1 MSHSF
6 ILDEYRSPSKT
17 VILEH
22 KTASASSW
30 GGYAVTT
37 MRRFKTEEQAR
48 AHYNAETKRR
58 DAPRADH
65 EKTKK
70 KYPKIVIH

>member
-6 ILDEYRSPSKT
+6 ILDEYRSPTKT

-48 AHYNAETKRR
+48 AHYDAEIKRGNVS
-58 DAPRADH
+58 RADH
-65 EKTKK
+65 EKPKK
-70 KYPKIVIH
+70 NHPKIVIH